1 MPGSR
6 ATAAAA
12 CAGNLGPEKIGLKTD
27 KNDLCTWLSRD
38 GGLTWIDVID
48 DVYIYEYLNHGNI
61 IAMAK
66 FRCDPATLSFQCD
79 HPAARWGGAKRRWVA
94 AASSGDAS
102 APTLAPPAAA
112 FAPASAAAPTPLGVC
127 QQLRPACLGISRGA
141 EMLVPWEGARTTA
154 AAAAC
159 VFLGHRP

>member
-1 MPGSR
+1 VPGSR

-102 APTLAPPAAA
+102 APTLAPPRRDAGPMGGRAHNRSRRRMRVSR
-112 FAPASAAAPTPLGVC
+112 ASAIMQSL
-127 QQLRPACLGISRGA
+127 
-141 EMLVPWEGARTTA
+141 ARD
-154 AAAAC
+154 
-159 VFLGHRP
+159 LDRR